1 MSLVVFPFKH
11 EDPGVVRRNLEVAV
25 GHERVSEVWG
35 VAAAQGASLEQV
47 SALANEVAKQRN
59 KPIDVFAQERI
70 GTKRP
75 GKGDGM
81 NTAIQRAAAEGFRR
95 IHFYDAD
102 ITNFD
107 EAWIDGAEEAADRG
121 FDIVRH
127 RFPRASTDAM
137 ITWMITRPSLAMLF
151 PGTILPR
158 LGQPLGGELLI
169 SGEVAAELASND
181 LVRARSDW
189 GIDTL
194 ITHATASLGVPMYEH
209 NVADGKRHTL
219 YGSLDEIRDMVIEC
233 LDAARSLR
241 ARSGPPPG
249 ARFSADPPAE
259 VPEDLKQVVGYDIE
273 QTTSL
278 LTEEWSDAEASIAV
292 GLGSGVAD
300 QVLANRRAPNFSF
313 MDARVWGAVLAR
325 LLTEFRLEDEAW
337 SSLAFRLWLMRV
349 LAYTSEVVPN
359 GYDASIAYLE
369 RTVAEYE
376 HRPLT
381 VG

>member
-11 EDPGVVRRNLEVAV
+11 EDPAVVRRNLEVAAGHGRV
-25 GHERVSEVWG
+25 GEVWG
-35 VAAAQGASLEQV
+35 VAAAQGASLDQV
-47 SALANEVAKQRN
+47 TALGNEVSKVQR
-59 KPIDVFAQERI
+59 KPIEVFAQERI

-81 NTAIQRAAAEGFRR
+81 NTAIQRAVSRGFRR

-107 EAWIDGAEEAADRG
+107 EAWIDGAEAAADAG

-127 RFPRASTDAM
+127 RFPRAATDAM

-151 PGTILPR
+151 PGTTLPR

-169 SGEVAAELASND
+169 SGDVAASLASNEQ
-181 LVRARSDW
+181 VRERSDW

-209 NVADGKRHTL
+209 NVADGKRHAL

-241 ARSGPPPG
+241 VRSGPRPG
-249 ARFSADPPAE
+249 SLFSADPPAD
-259 VPEDLKQVVGYDIE
+259 VPEDLKRVVGYDIE
-273 QTTSL
+273 QTTPL
-278 LTEEWSDAEASIAV
+278 LTAEWSDAETSIAAR
-292 GLGSGVAD
+292 LPSGVAEE
-300 QVLANRRAPNFSF
+300 VLTNRDAPNFRF
-313 MDARVWGAVLAR
+313 MDADVWGDVLAW
-325 LLTEFRLEDEAW
+325 LLMEFRLDDDAW
-337 SSLAFRLWLMRV
+337 CSLAFRLWLMRV
-349 LAYTSEVVPN
+349 LAYTSAIVPE

-369 RTVAEYE
+369 ETVSRYE
-376 HRPLT
+376 DRPLDAR
-381 VG
+381 